1 MRRLYSNYIHQHKD
15 WPDFYWNNELVLA
28 ELVNLRHR
36 QGRVQGYLEAMG
48 FVVRNATTLDTL
60 TSDVLKSSEIEGEFL
75 NADQVRSSV
84 ARHLGLEVAGLALAD
99 RTVDG
104 VVEMMVDATQ
114 NYTATLTATRLY
126 NWHAA
131 LFPTGR
137 TGMHKITVGAWR
149 KDDAGPMQVV
159 SGAMGKERVHFE
171 APHSKR
177 VHAEM
182 KAFLKWF
189 NAPSAL
195 DPVLKSALA
204 HLWFLTVHPFDDGNG
219 RIARAL
225 ADLQLARADADS
237 RRFYSMSAQIRVE
250 RKTYYETLERTQKGT
265 LDVTEW
271 MLWYLQ
277 CMGRA
282 LSATEHKM
290 KQVLRKNKFFEKHQ
304 NTVFNERQRKM
315 INLLF
320 DGFEGKLS
328 SSKWAKINKCSA
340 DTALRDIQDLVDKK
354 ALLKEEAG
362 GRSTSYVLHL

>member
-1 MRRLYSNYIHQHKD
+1 MRRLHSLYIHQNKH
-15 WPDFYWNNELVLA
+15 WPQFHFEHEAVLA

-48 FVVRNATTLDTL
+48 FVVRNTTTLDTL

-75 NADQVRSSV
+75 NADAVRSSV
-84 ARHLGLEVAGLALAD
+84 ARHLGLDVAGLALPD
-99 RTVDG
+99 RRVDG

-114 NYTATLTATRLY
+114 NYKAALTAKRLFD
-126 NWHAA
+126 WHAA

-137 TGMHKITVGAWR
+137 SGMYSITVAAWR
-149 KDDAGPMQVV
+149 KDNAGPMQVV

-171 APHSKR
+171 APHAKR
-177 VHAEM
+177 VPAEM
-182 KAFLKWF
+182 KQFLKWF
-189 NAPSAL
+189 NTPSSL

-225 ADLQLARADADS
+225 ADLQLARADDDS

-250 RKTYYETLERTQKGT
+250 RKAYYQTLERTQKGD

-282 LSATEHKM
+282 LSTTEHKM
-290 KQVLRKNKFFEKHQ
+290 KQVLRKNKFFEKHHS
-304 NTVFNERQRKM
+304 TAFNERQRK
-315 INLLF
+315 IVNLLF

-340 DTALRDIQDLVDKK
+340 DTALRDIQDLLNKK
-354 ALLKEEAG
+354 VLEKDQGG
-362 GRSTSYVLHL
+362 GRSTTYSLHR